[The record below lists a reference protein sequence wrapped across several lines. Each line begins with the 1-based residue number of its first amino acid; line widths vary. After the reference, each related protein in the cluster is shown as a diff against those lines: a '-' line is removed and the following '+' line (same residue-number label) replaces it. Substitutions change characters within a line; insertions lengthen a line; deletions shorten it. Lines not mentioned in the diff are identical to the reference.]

1 MKTCTRKRI
10 DVWKCFWM
18 RPPRGT
24 LVTDKPPAAPCNSPS
39 SAPRCRPQTGVATN
53 CFRDERRPP
62 LPGSEIMST
71 WGVVTSFASLSWHAA
86 ILQVQFMQTKT
97 EQNAGNLTFLT
108 PKLFAERAF
117 RTVYNYHKSFR
128 AYVRLWRNT
137 DVTSI
142 VYLQHGGVCRKRH
155 CHPIYTVKQPMS
167 FGSLGCKGII
177 SRP

>member
-1 MKTCTRKRI
+1 MFGN
-10 DVWKCFWM
+10 VSGWG
-18 RPPRGT
+18 PREE
-24 LVTDKPPAAPCNSPS
+24 PWSPTS
-39 SAPRCRPQTGVATN
+39 PRLRRAIRRHRRLAVGHRRVLRLIVSATKGVRHFPDPKW
-53 CFRDERRPP
+53 C
-62 LPGSEIMST
+62 MST